1 MTRKGWNNF
10 MKRFSLILA
19 AVILTASLT
28 ACGFFTPIVP
38 VSPESSGTESGSTLT
53 GESSMAPASS
63 TADTASLIGAP
74 IPEGTVQPESY
85 LDDAIFIGD
94 SLTTGLSLYGLL
106 PEEQVLAD
114 TGINPQTILS
124 RECISQNGVDKT
136 VLDAAAS
143 LEPGKIYIMLGAN
156 GVAFLNFED
165 IVGWY
170 GELIDGLKA
179 EHPDA
184 EIYVQSVLPVTREK
198 EDETLNNDRIT
209 ELNGLLQEMA
219 AEKEVYYLSVN
230 EAIADEK
237 GFLPTELSADGMHF
251 GTTVYEEWLDYLLC
265 HTAEGALQ

>member
-1 MTRKGWNNF
+1 
-10 MKRFSLILA
+10 MKRLSLILA

-38 VSPESSGTESGSTLT
+38 VSPESSGTESSNVLT
-53 GESSMAPASS
+53 EESSMVQTSS
-63 TADTASLIGAP
+63 SADTSSLIGSP
-74 IPEGTVQPESY
+74 IPEGAVQPESY

-106 PEEQVLAD
+106 PEDQVLAD

-124 RECISQNGVDKT
+124 RECISQDGTEKT

-143 LEPGKIYIMLGAN
+143 LEPEKIYIMLGAN
-156 GVAFLNFED
+156 GVAFLNFDD
-165 IVGWY
+165 IVAWY
-170 GELIDGLKA
+170 GELIDGLQA
-179 EHPDA
+179 EHPDSD
-184 EIYVQSVLPVTREK
+184 IYVQSILPVTREK

-209 ELNGLLQEMA
+209 ELNGLLQQMA
-219 AEKEVYYLSVN
+219 EEQEVYYLSVN
-230 EAIADEK
+230 EAIADEE

-265 HTAEGALQ
+265 HTVEGALQ

>member
-1 MTRKGWNNF
+1 
-10 MKRFSLILA
+10 MKRFALL
-19 AVILTASLT
+19 LTAVMLAGSLS

-38 VSPESSGTESGSTLT
+38 VTPESSGAASGSTGGDASLPA
-53 GESSMAPASS
+53 ESSGM
-63 TADTASLIGAP
+63 DTAALIGSP
-74 IPEGTVQPESY
+74 IPEGAEQPDSY

-114 TGINPQTILS
+114 TGINPQTILT
-124 RECISQNGVDKT
+124 RECISQDGIDKT

-143 LEPGKIYIMLGAN
+143 LDPGKIYIMLGAN

-165 IVGWY
+165 IVDWY
-170 GELIDGLKA
+170 GQLIDGLKA

-184 EIYVQSVLPVTREK
+184 EIYVQSILPVTREK
-198 EDETLNNDRIT
+198 EDETLNNERIT
-209 ELNGLLQEMA
+209 ELNGLLQQMA
-219 AEKEVYYLSVN
+219 EEEEVYYLSVN
-230 EAIADEK
+230 EAIADEE
-237 GFLPTELSADGMHF
+237 GFLPTDLSADGMHF